1 MFNGFSDETF
11 EFFMA
16 IRFNNNRDFFQS
28 NHDWYLNA
36 VRQPCLALAEAL
48 GPTVED
54 IDEDFDVRPNRVVSR
69 INRDIRFSHDKSPY
83 RDYMWLS
90 FRRHGES
97 QSDSLGLYYDMSA
110 QGGAS
115 YGMGF
120 YKGNPPLMNGLR
132 RQLKQNPGPMLEM
145 WRELRDEFTLHPNTI
160 KRMKVPEEIPEELRQ
175 WYPLRGFYIE
185 KELPD
190 FALLKSPALLEEL
203 KNGYMKL
210 KPFYQYIRSITP
222 EEENSD
228 D

>member
-28 NHDWYLNA
+28 NHDWYLSA

-132 RQLKQNPGPMLEM
+132 RQIKQDPGPMLEL

-203 KNGYMKL
+203 KSGYMKL